1 VGVAATSSALFASR
15 KLAQL
20 DLVGVLKARD

>member
-1 VGVAATSSALFASR
+1 VVSAL
-15 KLAQL
+15 LACRRLDQL